1 MKIKNY
7 IWVVLIIGLIGIPSA
22 AQKRRPETSR
32 DTQVSRPAQ
41 ALPAPERAAA
51 IEKSMSVQTTS
62 SQVLTA
68 SQRAAAI
75 NTSLSSTCAETAPTN
90 PQPLSHNSNVFT
102 PQRVASTLNGV
113 WLGKVSGEYD
123 PQLFGPD
130 GFLNVDYYM
139 IVDVSRGE
147 AFTYQEFTGRRSGTG
162 LQALPGGP
170 KWTYV
175 WCARENYETKSP
187 RQIHDFVKVSDNVQD
202 GRQLITNSTGLTFAA
217 GEQLVLSNVW
227 QRLVTAKFFDDPKR
241 SLAYAGVLFKPVTMG
256 TVQTSSG
263 GSLFELKL
271 VGEYRGSGQTA
282 AQFIPGQP
290 IYNVEQANFLGV
302 SMGSGS
308 GVTTGATSAAISSE
322 SSGIFGDFLTA
333 AFGIGNAMFG
343 PKPDADAPV
352 FSTQMAFDKVVIGPL
367 NASASTPM
375 EPVPAEP
382 SPATTSPTK
391 AASPA
396 RGRARQGQRKLQ

>member
-7 IWVVLIIGLIGIPSA
+7 IWVVLIIGLIGIPSV
-22 AQKRRPETSR
+22 AQRRRPEASR

-41 ALPAPERAAA
+41 GLPAPERAAA
-51 IEKSMSVQTTS
+51 VDKSISVQPTS
-62 SQVLTA
+62 TQVLTA

-75 NTSLSSTCAETAPTN
+75 NTSLSSTCAETAPTS
-90 PQPLSHNSNVFT
+90 PQPLSHNANVFS
-102 PQRVASTLNGV
+102 PQRLASTLNGV
-113 WLGKVSGEYD
+113 WIGKVSGEYD
-123 PQLFGPD
+123 PQLFAPD

-147 AFTYQEFTGRRSGTG
+147 VFTYQEFTGRRSGAG

-175 WCARENYETKSP
+175 WCARENYEAKSP

-202 GRQLITNSTGLTFAA
+202 GRQLITNSTGLTFSP
-217 GEQLVLSNVW
+217 GEQMVLSNIW
-227 QRLVTAKFFDDPKR
+227 QRLVNVNFFDDPKR

-256 TVQTSSG
+256 TIQTASG
-263 GSLFELKL
+263 GSLLELKL

-282 AQFIPGQP
+282 AKFIPGQP
-290 IYNVEQANFLGV
+290 IHNVEQAQFLGV

-308 GVTTGATSAAISSE
+308 GVTTGATSTATSSE
-322 SSGIFGDFLTA
+322 SSGIIGDFLTA
-333 AFGIGNAMFG
+333 AFGLGNAMFG
-343 PKPDADAPV
+343 PKPDADAPI

-367 NASASTPM
+367 NASASTPV

-396 RGRARQGQRKLQ
+396 KVRAGQGHRKLQ